1 MMRKKLISF
10 FVIVC
15 VIASYITIPASAK
28 KSDDTDTAAAA
39 YALMS
44 DLGIFD
50 YGQSY
55 EAVKNQK
62 VTRGELALFISKMFR
77 LEYSDTIRPFAD
89 ADSDSDTGRAVLAL
103 FSAGIL
109 NGYGDGTLRPGE
121 YATLTELA
129 TVSLRALGY
138 NFFDNRTSSEY
149 MRRADRLG
157 LLDGVNNAGV
167 ISVGD
172 CTVVLY
178 NLLHTNYVYYNGSE
192 LQESGTPLEATFGLR
207 CVEGVVTDNAYTS
220 LSGEKTAGVGKVG
233 INYVIYD
240 TETEEVKDMLGYS
253 VVAYVTLK
261 DEKIK
266 FCYYDDS
273 QNSAI
278 DINSRRFA
286 KYNGSYVEYYESEK
300 STRTSKIKLSPDV
313 AVVKNSTLVET
324 DYKSA
329 FDISYGNFRFVSNNR
344 GDNKYNVVLIDSYEN
359 YTVTAVD
366 VAAKVI
372 YTDKT
377 DKDGNRI
384 KFNLDGKTYVDIKMT
399 PYNKP
404 VNENTIE
411 PDDLLC
417 LSVSD
422 DGEVIRGFL
431 CENSVSGQIDELCED
446 GDESYVVIGGEKHEV
461 TTDCIEKFHL
471 ALGMKGKFTFDI
483 FDRIAAFEKDAS
495 YTDNIGYLYGLAES
509 GGMENDIKLK
519 IYGLNKKHITAP
531 LADKVKFNGE
541 PITNL
546 QVKTALCTLAQGE
559 LKRQPVVFK
568 LNSDGEINYISTA
581 KASKEACADGDTLYT
596 QLEAGSYKWYYIMK
610 NFEGKYPLSKNTYY
624 MRVPASGSDFRDET
638 LFGCQPF
645 GNVTWFNT
653 DTTKNIL
660 GLYKFDDDTPY
671 ADILLVS
678 NTDGNSLTTQ
688 TEITVVS
695 SVTKTLGPDGD
706 AVTAVRGYRRGS
718 EAVAY
723 FPREIYKN
731 DIEEGDIIRF
741 ANNVNGLV
749 SDYEV
754 VYDYSLDKVKWDDST
769 DPSSEEAQQLKY
781 TNSNVRGPKDPLYKF
796 GYVNTLYVAPYSS
809 GLNSVL
815 QIGAVPGETQDTY
828 QTDTMSN
835 SNIRFVVVDSSRRN
849 NKVYMGNFDQM
860 TSYEDSGI
868 IDETSK
874 AFVHTRSGWLIA
886 VIIYK

>member
-1 MMRKKLISF
+1 M
-10 FVIVC
+10 
-15 VIASYITIPASAK
+15 
-28 KSDDTDTAAAA
+28 
-39 YALMS
+39 
-44 DLGIFD
+44 
-50 YGQSY
+50 
-55 EAVKNQK
+55 
-62 VTRGELALFISKMFR
+62 
-77 LEYSDTIRPFAD
+77 
-89 ADSDSDTGRAVLAL
+89 
-103 FSAGIL
+103 
-109 NGYGDGTLRPGE
+109 
-121 YATLTELA
+121 
-129 TVSLRALGY
+129 
-138 NFFDNRTSSEY
+138 
-149 MRRADRLG
+149 
-157 LLDGVNNAGV
+157 
-167 ISVGD
+167 
-172 CTVVLY
+172 
-178 NLLHTNYVYYNGSE
+178 
-192 LQESGTPLEATFGLR
+192 
-207 CVEGVVTDNAYTS
+207 
-220 LSGEKTAGVGKVG
+220 
-233 INYVIYD
+233 
-240 TETEEVKDMLGYS
+240 
-253 VVAYVTLK
+253 
-261 DEKIK
+261 
-266 FCYYDDS
+266 
-273 QNSAI
+273 
-278 DINSRRFA
+278 
-286 KYNGSYVEYYESEK
+286 
-300 STRTSKIKLSPDV
+300 
-313 AVVKNSTLVET
+313 
-324 DYKSA
+324 
-329 FDISYGNFRFVSNNR
+329 
-344 GDNKYNVVLIDSYEN
+344 
-359 YTVTAVD
+359 
-366 VAAKVI
+366 
-372 YTDKT
+372 
-377 DKDGNRI
+377 
-384 KFNLDGKTYVDIKMT
+384 
-399 PYNKP
+399 
-404 VNENTIE
+404 
-411 PDDLLC
+411 
-417 LSVSD
+417 
-422 DGEVIRGFL
+422 
-431 CENSVSGQIDELCED
+431 
-446 GDESYVVIGGEKHEV
+446 
-461 TTDCIEKFHL
+461 
-471 ALGMKGKFTFDI
+471 
-483 FDRIAAFEKDAS
+483 
-495 YTDNIGYLYGLAES
+495 
-509 GGMENDIKLK
+509 
-519 IYGLNKKHITAP
+519 
-531 LADKVKFNGE
+531 
-541 PITNL
+541 
-546 QVKTALCTLAQGE
+546 
-559 LKRQPVVFK
+559 FK
-568 LNSDGEINYISTA
+568 LNSDGEINNISTA

-796 GYVNTLYVAPYSS
+796 GYVNTLYAAPYSS

-835 SNIRFVVVDSSRRN
+835 SNIGFVVVDSSRRN